1 MTNKGQLRIHDYIEH
16 ILIAIDRINQY
27 TAGMT
32 LEEFLFDLKTQDAV
46 IRNFEN
52 IGEASRNIA
61 RHYPEFSDA
70 NSQVPWGFA
79 YEMRNVLAHGYFKVD
94 LNIVW
99 TTIQKDISG
108 LKTKILSLKTN

>member
-27 TAGMT
+27 TSGMT
-32 LEEFLFDLKTQDAV
+32 LDDFLLDLKTQDAV
-46 IRNFEN
+46 ILNFEN

-61 RHYPEFSDA
+61 RNYPEFSDA
-70 NSQVPWGFA
+70 NSQVPWGSA

-94 LNIVW
+94 LDIVW
-99 TTIQKDISG
+99 TTIQKDLSD
-108 LKTKILSLKTN
+108 LRAKILSLKTN

>member
-1 MTNKGQLRIHDYIEH
+1 MS
-16 ILIAIDRINQY
+16 
-27 TAGMT
+27 
-32 LEEFLFDLKTQDAV
+32 LEDFLLDLKTQDAV

-61 RHYPEFSDA
+61 RHYPDFSEV
-70 NSQVPWGFA
+70 NSHVPWGFA

-99 TTIQKDISG
+99 TTIQNDLSD
-108 LKTKILSLKTN
+108 LKKKILSLKTG